1 MKTLLQAFVLCG
13 IASVSTSTFAQE
25 SCSKAEKAACSA
37 KAELASTEAGE
48 CSGAASDAAA
58 ELASTTDG
66 SACSQAAAAKQC
78 GEKSAELASTTDGQ
92 CGSASAEHCKKA
104 DGALASAKD
113 GSACSSADAKQC
125 KKADGALA
133 TAKDGSAC
141 SSADAKQCKQADG
154 ALATAKDG
162 SDCSSADAKACSSE
176 VAKRVTPASAQLA
189 SLIQP
194 GRVAGIVVDGK
205 AYLGSKAICV
215 VDGLVRA
222 QVGTEIAAVCEESR
236 ACEKTLASNVD
247 KTLAAGVC
255 MKSQFSS
262 LLASGAIDSLIIDD
276 ESSAGEAALASLT
289 KITSCEK
296 FKAECSERA
305 GAAAPAT
312 TKVVEAKP
320 APMDA
325 QLAALVQGK
334 RIAGVVVD
342 GKSYSGA
349 EANAMLA
356 SMIRGNVEGTV
367 KEKCEASRA
376 CEKTLAMNVDK
387 ALASK
392 VCVGSQLASLLESGR
407 VQGVVVKGETVNG
420 AEAANVVKKIVSCPE
435 FQAECQ
441 SLASAPASE
450 CSSAKEECSSAA
462 KQECAEAKAECS
474 SKPAL

>member
-25 SCSKAEKAACSA
+25 SCSTAEKAACSA

-48 CSGAASDAAA
+48 CSSAAA

-66 SACSQAAAAKQC
+66 SACSQAAATKQC
-78 GEKSAELASTTDGQ
+78 SQKSAELASTTDGQ

-125 KKADGALA
+125 K
-133 TAKDGSAC
+133 
-141 SSADAKQCKQADG
+141 QADG

-162 SDCSSADAKACSSE
+162 STCSSADAKACSTE

-312 TKVVEAKP
+312 TKVVESKA

-376 CEKTLAMNVDK
+376 CEKTLAVNVDK

-420 AEAANVVKKIVSCPE
+420 AEAANVVKKIMSCPE

-450 CSSAKEECSSAA
+450 CSSAKEECSSEA